1 VPGLKAEFAKDALQ
15 RQDAGRV
22 DIAGEAAQAYIAQL
36 RSADEDEHAE
46 ILLGNLRSFDLAN
59 NLAVCYRRS
68 ASRASPSARFP
79 DEDFP
84 QNPDVA
90 GPAADGTPLLHYAA
104 RYGAEKCVAA
114 LLAAGADVAAVDSFN
129 STALHQAAVN
139 GQLGIVTQLLQA
151 RAPLETTCTLDP
163 EEEQELTALHCA
175 AAMSTAEVVR
185 ALLAAGAVVD
195 ARSAKRETPLH
206 AAAAMAELESARALV
221 EAGAALDA
229 VDSDGNTPAMAA
241 AENLVQPNS
250 SEFDELFELL
260 GGRPGG
266 GAG

>member
-1 VPGLKAEFAKDALQ
+1 M
-15 RQDAGRV
+15 
-22 DIAGEAAQAYIAQL
+22 
-36 RSADEDEHAE
+36 
-46 ILLGNLRSFDLAN
+46 LGNLRSFDLAN
-59 NLAVCYRRS
+59 NFRCMLQAFGV
-68 ASRASPSARFP
+68 SPSARFP

-84 QNPDVA
+84 QKPDVA

-114 LLAAGADVAAVDSFN
+114 LLAGGADVAAVDSFN

-139 GQLGIVTQLLQA
+139 EQVGIVTQLLQA
-151 RAPLETTCTLDP
+151 RAPLETACTMDP

-195 ARSAKRETPLH
+195 ARSAKQETPLH

-229 VDSDGNTPAMAA
+229 VDCDGNTPAMAA

-266 GAG
+266 GTG